1 MKFYWNNHTPLL
13 SYCHWLLLLHCGRV
27 IKYVVTETIISSIKF
42 SGGHWRGWERFAGSD
57 LVLIKGNQLLDELWM
72 ETAKCD
78 GRATSRGS
86 WGAVAVTQLSE
97 LTLRDRGTMC
107 RPWTFS
113 SLGPLLLLTQ
123 AAERPNGHLRWRLQ
137 LSHQ

>member
-1 MKFYWNNHTPLL
+1 M
-13 SYCHWLLLLHCGRV
+13 
-27 IKYVVTETIISSIKF
+27 
-42 SGGHWRGWERFAGSD
+42 
-57 LVLIKGNQLLDELWM
+57 LIKGNQLLDELWM